1 MGSSL
6 NNFLKDLQQKHGE
19 QYTIDVD
26 SFKGI
31 KKKVVAYCKDH
42 GKYVTAAY
50 NIRRS
55 KSGACPKCRNKH
67 MGAPSLNKDAYIEKI
82 IKQHGTQKFDY
93 ISSYNSMHED
103 ILIRCRTCNKNFL
116 ESPSNHFKRYSCPHC
131 NGIYNKIYGS
141 KLNYFKNKVE
151 MVHGDRYKYEFK
163 TFKRLNTPLKII
175 CNIHGEFFQT
185 PANHLK
191 GNNCPECAYITRAE
205 ENRMSHDDFLIKA
218 NNIHNHFFKYKN
230 TYVNSDTILEIVCPK
245 HGIIYQKAK
254 NHLSGRGCKQCFEDK
269 RGKTLKLNNEDFL
282 KKANEIHGQYRYNQE
297 YEGSKIKMEI
307 LCPKHGPFE
316 QRPNDHLMGS
326 GCPQCARETTKAV
339 EEISQILK
347 ENNINFTLDDRSVLE
362 RKELDIYIPDKNLAI
377 EFNGLYFHRE
387 GLVDNLQY
395 GKDKN
400 YHLNKTNE
408 CNKQNIRLFHI
419 FDDEWKKNKELILI
433 KIKHALNIN
442 TFPTIGAR
450 KCTIKEIS
458 NKTSSDFLEKYHIQG
473 GDIAKH
479 RLGAY
484 YNDEL
489 VGVLTIVK
497 IRGEYKLNRF
507 AANTKYKLPGLASKM
522 LKKGLGLYEINEIT
536 TFSDKRYGTIPEKSV
551 YLKLGFE
558 YVGDTKPAY
567 WYYDMKTG
575 NRYNRQKFMKHKI
588 LKEHPEYEE
597 KNMTEKEMMID
608 LGYDRI
614 WDCGHYKFVYKKK

>member
-1 MGSSL
+1 MESNL
-6 NNFLKDLQQKHGE
+6 KKFLKDLQQKHGN
-19 QYTIDVD
+19 QYTIDIN
-26 SFKGI
+26 SFKAI
-31 KKKVVAYCKDH
+31 KKEVIAYCKDH
-42 GKYVTAAY
+42 GKYITAAY
-50 NIRRS
+50 NIKRS
-55 KSGACPKCRNKH
+55 KSGACPECRNKH
-67 MGAPSLNKDAYIEKI
+67 RGAPSLDNNTYLQKI
-82 IKQHGTQKFDY
+82 LKEHGTQKFDY
-93 ISSYNSMHED
+93 ISSYNTMHQD
-103 ILIRCRTCNKNFL
+103 ILIRCKTCNKNFL
-116 ESPSNHFKRYSCPHC
+116 ETPANHLKRYSCPHC

-141 KLNYFKNKVE
+141 KLNYFKSKILLA
-151 MVHGDRYKYEFK
+151 HGDKYKYDFK

-175 CNIHGEFFQT
+175 CDIHGKFFQT
-185 PANHLK
+185 PTNHLK
-191 GNNCPECAYITRAE
+191 GNNCPKCAYITRAE
-205 ENRMSHDDFLIKA
+205 ENRMSHEDFLIKA
-218 NNIHNHFFKYKN
+218 NVIHNSFFIYKN
-230 TYVNSDTILEIVCPK
+230 EYLNGQTIMEIECPK
-245 HGIIYQKAK
+245 HGVFFQSAK
-254 NHLSGRGCKQCFEDK
+254 DHLSGRGCRNCYEDR
-269 RGKTLKLNNEDFL
+269 RGETLKLTNNDFL
-282 KKANEIHGQYRYNQE
+282 ARTKKIHGKYEYLEQYSGRNKKMDIKCPQHGIFNQFV
-297 YEGSKIKMEI
+297 G
-307 LCPKHGPFE
+307 
-316 QRPNDHLMGS
+316 DHLNGH

-339 EEISQILK
+339 EEICQTLK
-347 ENNINFTLDDRSVLE
+347 DNNINFILNDKSILE

-408 CNKQNIRLFHI
+408 CNKQNVRLFHI
-419 FDDEWKKNKELILI
+419 FEDEWKKNKELILV
-433 KIKHALNIN
+433 KIKHALGINIS
-442 TFPTIGAR
+442 PTIGAR

-458 NKTSSDFLEKYHIQG
+458 NKTSSDFLEKFHMQG

-484 YNDEL
+484 YNNEL

-497 IRGEYKLNRF
+497 IGGKYKLNRF
-507 AANTKYKLPGLASKM
+507 ATNTEYRQPGLASKM
-522 LKKGLGLYEINEIT
+522 FKKALGLYKINEIT

-588 LKEHPEYEE
+588 LEKYPEYKG
-597 KNMTEKEMMID
+597 KNMTEKEMMIG

-614 WDCGHYKFVYKKK
+614 WDCGHYKFVYFN